1 MLFHTWV
8 FLVFFL
14 VVYPVYLLLRKHN
27 WWMNLWLMIA
37 SYTFYGWWNPWY
49 LLLLFGTSAID
60 YLMVLLMERK
70 QSTRT
75 LWLVISLV
83 SNFGFLAYFKYS
95 GFFTDN
101 INALVNWLSVQL
113 HLAGPLFQLQ
123 DPAFYPNAMLSF
135 MGAPDDWLFKQVILP
150 IGISFHTFQS
160 MSYTI
165 DAYQG
170 VIQTE
175 RSFIRFLTFV
185 SFFPQL
191 VAGPIE
197 RAHNLLPQLQ
207 ETPVVTRQS
216 IADGLSLFLVG
227 FFKKVALADYL
238 AQYVDRVYGAPGE
251 YQASALILA
260 TIAFGW
266 QIYFDFSGYT
276 DMARGIAEIMG
287 FRLMLNFNNPYAATG
302 LGDFWNRWHISLSTW
317 FKDYLYFPL
326 GGSRGSQ
333 LRTYRNMFLTM
344 VISGIWH
351 GAAWRFIVW
360 GALHALGRCVTR
372 ELEQSEFYQQRVPKL
387 IKQMG
392 VFVFVTF
399 TWIFFRAQTM
409 EDACLIISRMFTTGW
424 VDPRFPALMAALIIA
439 VWTYQLVYTSEWRP
453 VVEWPAVRMGLVGL
467 MIVYLLIV
475 AQPSTKPFIY
485 FDF

>member
-8 FLVFFL
+8 FFVFFL
-14 VVYPVYLLLRKHN
+14 VVYPVYLLVRTNNRL
-27 WWMNLWLMIA
+27 MNLWLMIA

-60 YLMVLLMERK
+60 YLMVVLMERK
-70 QSTRT
+70 QSTRK

-83 SNFGFLAYFKYS
+83 SNFGFLGYFKYS
-95 GFFTDN
+95 GFITEN
-101 INALVNWLSVQL
+101 VN
-113 HLAGPLFQLQ
+113 HLLESMGQSWRLP
-123 DPAFYPNAMLSF
+123 DPAAYPNAFLGML
-135 MGAPDDWLFKQVILP
+135 GAPDDWLFTRVVLP

-175 RSFIRFLTFV
+175 RSFVRFLTFV

-207 ETPVVTRQS
+207 KTPTITAQK
-216 IADGLSLFLVG
+216 ICDGLSLFLVG

-238 AQYVDRVYGAPGE
+238 GKYVDPIYGNPG
-251 YQASALILA
+251 QFDAAALVLA
-260 TIAFGW
+260 TVAFGW

-276 DMARGIAEIMG
+276 DMARGIAEVMG
-287 FRLMLNFNNPYAATG
+287 FRMMLNFNNPYAATG

-326 GGSRGSQ
+326 GGSRGGTW
-333 LRTYRNMFLTM
+333 RTYRNMFLTM

-351 GAAWRFIVW
+351 GAAWTFVIW
-360 GALHALGRCVTR
+360 GALHALGRCATR
-372 ELEQSEFYQQRVPKL
+372 ELEQSDFYRQRVPRL
-387 IKQMG
+387 LKQMT
-392 VFVFVTF
+392 VFTFVMF
-399 TWIFFRAQTM
+399 TWIFFRAQSLG
-409 EDACLIISRMFTTGW
+409 DATLIIRRIFTGAWT
-424 VDPRFPALMAALIIA
+424 DPRVPLLMALLVLS
-439 VWTYQLVYTSEWRP
+439 VWFYQLLYTSQSRLGR
-453 VVEWPAVRMGLVGL
+453 VLEWPLVKVSLAVMMV
-467 MIVYLLIV
+467 VYLLVV
-475 AQPSTKPFIY
+475 AQPSTKQFIY
-485 FDF
+485 FQF